1 MFPEGTYLSQPCGRA
16 RAGRAQLPVVAAE
29 GRKLVRHDVYVGKN
43 WVLSMVIVELAN
55 SSMVGGFFFSIRE

>member
-43 WVLSMVIVELAN
+43 WVLSMVIVDLPFIY
-55 SSMVGGFFFSIRE
+55 GRWLFLSIRE